1 MVFPLLIVVG
11 GWPPL
16 IIYGG
21 GQQRRAGPPMNE
33 DDALHCWRQLYKGE
47 RARLPN
53 GFWAG
58 TDGQKRAVSL
68 LRYGLKKH
76 LSDILR
82 HLKLDGAS
90 QTCFRNPADYF
101 LIAFPRLRREDV
113 RDAREQYAK
122 SHRYFESIDTE
133 EKAYLLG
140 LLATDGNVSG
150 NTISL
155 ALKARDRIL
164 LERFERAI
172 GLRPSSIRPML
183 KGMLR
188 TAVTSAEMAR
198 DLASHGVV
206 PNKTKTL
213 DWPRGL
219 PRRLWRHYLRGVFDG
234 DGGISGRQW
243 SIVSASERFILR
255 TKSCLDKVAR
265 RALPVNRA
273 GPSRASWVLTGG
285 LNDWMVLDW
294 LYHRATIFLPRK
306 HRLYRDLLPR
316 ILLFPAVV
324 LSRRTGRRRI
334 GQDSRGRFARGAA
347 SNGHVVINGQVL
359 TLRCSYCRRAF
370 DREASAVSLM
380 SYQFCAACRG
390 ANMQRAI
397 HTQGYFERL
406 RNIGSLRRHHG

>member
-1 MVFPLLIVVG
+1 MS
-11 GWPPL
+11 
-16 IIYGG
+16 
-21 GQQRRAGPPMNE
+21 E
-33 DDALHCWRQLYKGE
+33 EEALHCWRHLYTGT
-47 RARLPN
+47 RSRLPN
-53 GFWAG
+53 GFWTG
-58 TDGQKRAVSL
+58 PDGKERAVAL

-76 LSDILR
+76 LTEVLR
-82 HLKLDGAS
+82 HLKLDSAS
-90 QTCFRNPADYF
+90 QTCFGNPVDYF
-101 LIAFPRLRREDV
+101 LAAFPRLQRDDI

-122 SHRYFESIDTE
+122 NHRYFARIDTE

-140 LLATDGNVSG
+140 LLATDGNVRG
-150 NTISL
+150 GTVSL
-155 ALKARDRIL
+155 ALKERDRVL

-172 GLRPSSIRPML
+172 GLRPSAIRPMV

-198 DLASHGVV
+198 DLAKHGVV

-213 DWPRGL
+213 DWPRGV

-255 TKSCLDKVAR
+255 VKSCFDRVAR

-273 GPSRASWVLTGG
+273 GPSKASWVLTGG

-294 LYHRATIFLPRK
+294 LYYRATIFLPRK
-306 HRLYRDLLPR
+306 HRLYRDLVPQIR
-316 ILLFPAVV
+316 LFPAVV
-324 LSRRTGRRRI
+324 LGRRAGRRQV
-334 GQDSRGRFARGAA
+334 GQDSRGRFAR
-347 SNGHVVINGQVL
+347 SSTNNGQVVINGQVL
-359 TLRCSYCRRAF
+359 TLRCSFCRRAF
-370 DREASAVSLM
+370 DRDASAASLT

-397 HTQGYFERL
+397 HTQGYFERQ
-406 RNIGSLRRHHG
+406 RSVGSLRRHHG